1 MSAASELSCARR
13 AWSEPVCFEGFGLLR
28 TDRIVFRAEQRAA
41 PAAARQP
48 IPSRTGFRRVE
59 TIAAPAGAYEQH
71 ARAKRVMAY
80 R

>member
-1 MSAASELSCARR
+1 M
-13 AWSEPVCFEGFGLLR
+13 CFEGFGLLR

-59 TIAAPAGAYEQH
+59 TLPPPLGAYERH
-71 ARAKRVMAY
+71 AVGKRMAY